1 MTAPTTGATL
11 KIALD
16 QRASSRHDGFGTHS
30 GPARG
35 APCKRALRP
44 TATYAAAICYVRFTS
59 IVFSNGSR
67 AEALRVSTLS
77 GACVLYVLVRH
88 LMG

>member
-1 MTAPTTGATL
+1 VKSGAASSQRLSAERPIYGTQKLFARSRPTSAPRAPATFRAMTAMW
-11 KIALD
+11 
-16 QRASSRHDGFGTHS
+16 
-30 GPARG
+30 
-35 APCKRALRP
+35 
-44 TATYAAAICYVRFTS
+44 FTS
-59 IVFSNGSR
+59 TPAVPFAPIPFSNGSR